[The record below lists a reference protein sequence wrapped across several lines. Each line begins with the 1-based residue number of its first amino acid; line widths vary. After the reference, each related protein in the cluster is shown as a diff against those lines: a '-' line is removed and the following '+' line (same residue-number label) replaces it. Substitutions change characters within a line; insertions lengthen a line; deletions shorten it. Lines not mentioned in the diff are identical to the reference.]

1 MRRIALISSILL
13 LAAACDKPGESP
25 VMGTPLTDLSASP
38 TVLFQVFGARTEP
51 RAVPIAIVKDGTLS
65 PITLD
70 ATGWRTLDSMV
81 FTAGGRL
88 SVYHRGA
95 DIGTAL
101 VVRGMWPLDGDALY
115 TLPGCR
121 TVVPQAA
128 LQLESNIALDESV
141 EFLGSSQPL
150 LQPAPTRPLPED
162 ALGPGRAVAAA
173 VATTAEIAPEEL
185 EHLDFSARWIQTGA
199 GPEGRTLIA
208 SYVDP
213 DGGDAGP
220 GAGHTSTVFVL
231 AEDSAGTPITSYRHT
246 GSGESRTVTF
256 HRVVNHADLDGDGVA
271 EILLESWRYAGVPD
285 LVLLKYRE
293 GRWRET
299 FRVSMEW
306 CVDKGNDRR

>member
-185 EHLDFSARWIQTGA
+185 EHLDF
-199 GPEGRTLIA
+199 
-208 SYVDP
+208 YVDP